1 MENTPQ
7 GVMQVL
13 RNLQKVFPLP
23 QSLQLGST
31 KVPVVYR
38 CFIEDDTFVV
48 SGFTMSS
55 KPEVELTAIHPQAEL
70 YMPFGRRTWVAGN
83 QFVFAD
89 YVSSG
94 TGTKAYEKSN
104 GLFSLFMAGQQPL
117 AIESFHVNLNKPVMN
132 MQFRCSHLEELADS
146 LVKSPETSTVIRVVA
161 PEVDDPVVS
170 GISSLTGQ

>member
-1 MENTPQ
+1 
-7 GVMQVL
+7 MQVL
-13 RNLQKVFPLP
+13 RNLQKVFSPP
-23 QSLQLGST
+23 QSLQLGTT

-55 KPEVELTAIHPQAEL
+55 KPEAELTAIHPQAEL

-117 AIESFHVNLNKPVMN
+117 AIESFYVNLNKPVMN
-132 MQFRCSHLEELADS
+132 MQFRCSHLEELAEN
-146 LVKSPETSTVIRVVA
+146 LVKSSEAIPIIRVQA
-161 PEVDDPVVS
+161 PDVDDPVVFGTS
-170 GISSLTGQ
+170 PSTGQ